1 VTHRT
6 LSLLGAAVAA
16 CTATAAAAVPAGSPP
31 FALIP
36 ARAGTTAIY
45 GYQLDANGPR
55 GSQSLRGVVVITRLA
70 NGRAVVTLAPDV
82 GNASAVAAA
91 IAPDGTLHAAPPSS
105 SDVPSEG
112 FGRSLPATIPPG
124 LRALVALLV
133 TPPAGTTWPLAVEA
147 GDAAA
152 PATLSLTAS
161 TRGASNEADRTYAAD
176 GTGTVEVAQPPAP
189 RERGGFGRG
198 GGGGGGGGGGFGFPG
213 GGGGGRRGGG
223 EGGPQ
228 RVAATVA
235 LHVEASFRAA
245 TFLGARGSET
255 TTPQQGDTTATTAT
269 WSLWPY

>member
-1 VTHRT
+1 VTQR
-6 LSLLGAAVAA
+6 SLIFLGAAAAA
-16 CTATAAAAVPAGSPP
+16 CTATAAAAGPP
-31 FALIP
+31 SFALLP
-36 ARAGTTAIY
+36 ARVGATAIY

-55 GSQSLRGVVVITRLA
+55 GTQSLRGVVLITRLA

-82 GNASAVAAA
+82 GNAAAVGAA
-91 IAPDGTLHAAPPSS
+91 IAADGTLHAAPPSS

-112 FGRSLPATIPPG
+112 FGRAFPASIPPG
-124 LRALVALLV
+124 LRALAALLV
-133 TPPAGTTWPLAVEA
+133 TPATGPTWPLAVEA
-147 GDAAA
+147 GDGVA

-161 TRGASNEADRTYAAD
+161 TRPAASDADRTYAAD
-176 GTGTVEVAQPPAP
+176 GSGTVEVAQPAAP

-223 EGGPQ
+223 EGGAAPQ

-245 TFLGARGSET
+245 TFLGARGTET